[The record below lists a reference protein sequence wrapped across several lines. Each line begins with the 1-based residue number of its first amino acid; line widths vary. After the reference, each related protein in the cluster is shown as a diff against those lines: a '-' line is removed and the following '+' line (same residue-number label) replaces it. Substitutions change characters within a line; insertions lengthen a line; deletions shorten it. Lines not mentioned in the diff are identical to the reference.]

1 MCFLRQC
8 GVIWWSLPYERRR
21 RMKIYV
27 AAAAALPSASSRK
40 PQTHEEKKRRWRCSW
55 FELLARGA
63 ALSARS
69 NKPAPHT
76 LGHLLPGGAPVHC
89 TSFRI
94 HLRLLFIVALL
105 TSLQGGDN
113 RLQEEQRCLLCWE
126 AMGRATVSD
135 RTWNSA
141 TVEQTG
147 ERKKTMRSEVF
158 PHPSCFHHVHKRI
171 KTLQSYQSYEGSR
184 KELSNSW
191 QSWIA
196 DGDFQAFHADVH
208 SWTSHLP
215 CGHVVK
221 RLTWHI
227 THFAMC

>member
-1 MCFLRQC
+1 MSWACFLRQC
-8 GVIWWSLPYERRR
+8 GAIWWSLPYERRR

-55 FELLARGA
+55 FELPARGA

-69 NKPAPHT
+69 KPAPHT
-76 LGHLLPGGAPVHC
+76 LGHLLPGGGPCAVDLVSYSPQIAIYC
-89 TSFRI
+89 I
-94 HLRLLFIVALL
+94 ALL

-113 RLQEEQRCLLCWE
+113 RLQEEQRCLLCWG

-147 ERKKTMRSEVF
+147 ESKKQWDPKF
-158 PHPSCFHHVHKRI
+158 F
-171 KTLQSYQSYEGSR
+171 
-184 KELSNSW
+184 
-191 QSWIA
+191 
-196 DGDFQAFHADVH
+196 
-208 SWTSHLP
+208 
-215 CGHVVK
+215 
-221 RLTWHI
+221 LTRPASI
-227 THFAMC
+227 VSTKG

>member
-1 MCFLRQC
+1 MSWMCFLRQC

-63 ALSARS
+63 ALSGRS

-76 LGHLLPGGAPVHC
+76 LGHLLPGGGPVHC

-126 AMGRATVSD
+126 AMGRVTVSD

-147 ERKKTMRSEVF
+147 ERKNNEIWSFSSPVLL
-158 PHPSCFHHVHKRI
+158 PSCPQKD
-171 KTLQSYQSYEGSR
+171 K
-184 KELSNSW
+184 N
-191 QSWIA
+191 
-196 DGDFQAFHADVH
+196 
-208 SWTSHLP
+208 TSIISILR
-215 CGHVVK
+215 GE
-221 RLTWHI
+221 
-227 THFAMC
+227 

>member
-1 MCFLRQC
+1 MSC
-8 GVIWWSLPYERRR
+8 
-21 RMKIYV
+21 
-27 AAAAALPSASSRK
+27 
-40 PQTHEEKKRRWRCSW
+40 
-55 FELLARGA
+55 LLA
-63 ALSARS
+63 
-69 NKPAPHT
+69 APLCLAGPTSPLLT
-76 LGHLLPGGAPVHC
+76 LWVTCCQEAAPVHC

-126 AMGRATVSD
+126 AMGRVTVSD

-184 KELSNSW
+184 KELSNS
-191 QSWIA
+191 
-196 DGDFQAFHADVH
+196 
-208 SWTSHLP
+208 
-215 CGHVVK
+215 
-221 RLTWHI
+221 
-227 THFAMC
+227 